1 MNKLTV
7 DGNIGPLHPAP
18 PKKPQKN
25 DDCNI
30 ELESKG

>member
-1 MNKLTV
+1 MNELIV
-7 DGNIGPLHPAP
+7 DGNIDPLHPAP

-25 DDCNI
+25 DDYNV